1 MPKRT
6 AEQEEK
12 HKARLE
18 VSKKRNEA
26 MAELDKK
33 RDAEDTYVRPPRK
46 TRARPK
52 KEKAPSPPVAD
63 TSADAVAW
71 IALLDSTACNN
82 DTMPLPIDTP
92 YPWRS
97 YLFSFDPFL
106 HNAFSHYGDS
116 SSRILD
122 RVSRPRGIDCDHT
135 HDASCVPRW
144 CGLFLLRWDP
154 LLYI

>member
-46 TRARPK
+46 ARARPK
-52 KEKAPSPPVAD
+52 KEKAPAPQVAD
-63 TSADAVAW
+63 TSADAVA
-71 IALLDSTACNN
+71 
-82 DTMPLPIDTP
+82 
-92 YPWRS
+92 
-97 YLFSFDPFL
+97 
-106 HNAFSHYGDS
+106 
-116 SSRILD
+116 
-122 RVSRPRGIDCDHT
+122 
-135 HDASCVPRW
+135 
-144 CGLFLLRWDP
+144 
-154 LLYI
+154 